1 MKTFS
6 GNKLLGF
13 NEDVSHVLNELR
25 VGIIQCLVYCI
36 SAGLRGH
43 KGRKAVLHCIFVV

>member
-25 VGIIQCLVYCI
+25 VGIIQCLVYWT
-36 SAGLRGH
+36 AELGTQ
-43 KGRKAVLHCIFVV
+43 KGRKCCGIFAA